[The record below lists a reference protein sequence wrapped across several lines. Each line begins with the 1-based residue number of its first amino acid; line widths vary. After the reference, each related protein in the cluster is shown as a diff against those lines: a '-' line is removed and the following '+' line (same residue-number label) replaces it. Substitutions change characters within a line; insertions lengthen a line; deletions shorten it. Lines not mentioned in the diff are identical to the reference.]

1 MSRRKRQVREA
12 FRHNTMNRDGHKRRI
27 CGATKDLQAHHITDR
42 SKMPNGGYTMSNGI
56 TLCPPC
62 HLKAEKF
69 HQTGGHHWEPGLHPN
84 DLYAMIGEDL
94 EGAILAARR
103 LMW

>member
-12 FRHNTMNRDGHKRRI
+12 FCHNTMNRDGNKCRI
-27 CGATKDLQAHHITDR
+27 CGATKDLTAHHITDR
-42 SKMPNGGYTMSNGI
+42 SKMPNGGYTMANGI

-69 HQTGGHHWEPGLHPN
+69 HQTDGQEWEPGLHPD
-84 DLYAMIGEDL
+84 DLYGIISEDF
-94 EGAILAARR
+94 EGAMLASRR
-103 LMW
+103 LSW